1 VIFFIHKVCYEQI
14 KEFKRMKKT
23 SLLKKYILEDSILV
37 MPGAHDALTAKI
49 VAKAGFKA
57 LTIGGYSAS
66 ASLLGQPDLSFLTL
80 TEMVDCINRIVDVA
94 DIPVFTDGDTG
105 HGGVLNVHRTV
116 KEIERTGAA
125 GMFIE
130 DQVFP
135 KRCGHMLDKQVID
148 KQEMIAKIKA
158 AVDARIDDD
167 FVIMARTDAL
177 AVNGLS
183 DAVKRANL
191 FALAGADLI
200 FVEAPTTIEQ
210 MRVIT
215 AQVDAPLLA
224 NNIEGGKS
232 PVISAKELE
241 KIGYSTVVFPVAAT
255 YAVTKAVQDLMSEL
269 AAKGT
274 TEGFKGRMVSF
285 DEFNHLMDLDSL
297 RSLERNYYK
306 T

>member
-1 VIFFIHKVCYEQI
+1 
-14 KEFKRMKKT
+14 MKKT
-23 SLLKKYILEDSILV
+23 SLLRKYILEDDILV

-49 VAKAGFKA
+49 ADQAGFKA

-66 ASLLGQPDLSFLTL
+66 ASLLGKPDLSFLTL
-80 TEMVDCINRIVDVA
+80 TEMADCVRRIVDVV

-105 HGGVLNVHRTV
+105 HGGVLNVRHTV

-148 KQEMIAKIKA
+148 KQEMVAKVKA

-167 FVIMARTDAL
+167 FIIMARTDAL
-177 AVNGLS
+177 AVNGLD
-183 DAVKRANL
+183 DAIERSNL
-191 FALAGADLI
+191 FARAGADLI
-200 FVEAPTTIEQ
+200 FVEAPTTFLQMQTITSQIE
-210 MRVIT
+210 
-215 AQVDAPLLA
+215 APTLA

-232 PVISAKELE
+232 PLLSATELE
-241 KIGYSTVVFPVAAT
+241 KIGYNTVVFPVAAT
-255 YAVTKAVQDLMSEL
+255 YAVAKAVRDLMTEL
-269 AAKGT
+269 AATGT
-274 TEGFKGRMVSF
+274 TAGFSNRMVTF
-285 DEFNHLMDLDSL
+285 DTFNDLMGLDRL
-297 RSLERNYYK
+297 RDLERSYFH

>member
-1 VIFFIHKVCYEQI
+1 V
-14 KEFKRMKKT
+14 KKT
-23 SLLKKYILEDSILV
+23 SLLRKYILEDAILV

-49 VAKAGFKA
+49 VGQAGFKA

-66 ASLLGQPDLSFLTL
+66 ASLLGKPDLSFLTL
-80 TEMVDCINRIVDVA
+80 TEMVDCVRRIVDAV

-105 HGGVLNVHRTV
+105 HGGVLNVQRTV

-135 KRCGHMLDKQVID
+135 KRCGHMLDKQVIETPD
-148 KQEMIAKIKA
+148 MIAKVKA

-177 AVNGLS
+177 AVNGLE
-183 DAVKRANL
+183 DAIDRANL
-191 FALAGADLI
+191 FYEAGADLI

-210 MRVIT
+210 MQMIT
-215 AQVDAPLLA
+215 EQIDAPLLA

-232 PVISAKELE
+232 PLLSAMELE
-241 KIGYSTVVFPVAAT
+241 KIGYNTVVFPVAAT
-255 YAVTKAVQDLMSEL
+255 YTIAKAVRNLMEEL
-269 AAKGT
+269 AATGT
-274 TEGFKGRMVSF
+274 TAGFSKQLVSF
-285 DEFNHLMDLDSL
+285 DEFNDLIGLDSL
-297 RSLERNYYK
+297 RSLERNFFH